1 MRFPSLV
8 TLSHRA
14 GEVLRR
20 FPWTLGVGVFTAA
33 AAIVATTHHANNEW
47 ARLAM
52 VSALGLPLTVA
63 LTLFAE
69 ERGWSAPRSAALN
82 VCGLALLGVFYLV
95 WPGPERKH
103 EAIRYFQLNAGLHF
117 LVAVLPF
124 VGQRETSAFWQ
135 YNRRLFLGFLRAAV
149 FSAVLYLGLVVALVA
164 LDKLFGV
171 NVPGEL
177 YARLYLVIA
186 FVINTWI
193 FLAEVPRG
201 LQELVEDTS
210 YPRVLKVFA
219 QYILTPLVFIYL
231 LLLLAYL
238 VKIVAGGE
246 WPSGWIGWLV
256 TSVAVAGLLGFLLV
270 HPLRDDPGESWIRT
284 YTRWLFIGLIPA
296 AIVLLVA
303 FWKRVLPYGLT
314 EMRLLGV
321 LLGLWLLAIA
331 VSYSLRQEAGI
342 KRIPVTLAAL
352 LLLTLY
358 GPLSVTSI
366 SVASQGRRL
375 ARVVAAR
382 PGDQTAPDQRDGREA
397 SAALRFL
404 LDHGARRQVA
414 AAIPG
419 ELPKVNWD
427 SLPVDRTKR
436 ERAATQMLALA
447 GMPYVSEYSSRRDRY
462 LYAWARQ
469 QTVIPIG
476 GYEWML
482 KISQYEKSP
491 IAVGP
496 DTIRVRFD
504 SASGVLEVAVG
515 PDSLTFD
522 LRRLAG
528 EMSDDP
534 SSGSGVPAERLRL
547 TATHGSRR
555 GMLALESLNGR
566 RDGSS
571 VKVERWQ
578 GTLYLGQGS
587 DRRGR

>member
-8 TLSHRA
+8 TLSQRA

-33 AAIVATTHHANNEW
+33 SAIAATTHHANNEW

-82 VCGLALLGVFYLV
+82 ACGILLLGLFYV
-95 WPGPERKH
+95 MWPGPDRKH
-103 EAIRYFQLNAGLHF
+103 EAIRYFQLNAGLHL
-117 LVAVLPF
+117 LVAFLPF
-124 VGQRETSAFWQ
+124 LGRRETTAFWQ
-135 YNRRLFLGFLRAAV
+135 YNRRLFLSFLRAAV
-149 FSAVLYLGLVVALVA
+149 FSAVLYLGLVIALVA
-164 LDKLFGV
+164 LDKLFGI
-171 NVPGEL
+171 NVPGEF
-177 YARLYLVIA
+177 YGRLYLVVI

-201 LQELVEDTS
+201 LRELVDDTS

-238 VKIVAGGE
+238 IKIVAGGE

-270 HPLRDDPGESWIRT
+270 HPLRDEAGESWIRT

-321 LLGLWLLAIA
+321 LLGFWLLAIA
-331 VSYSLRQEAGI
+331 VSYTLRQESGI
-342 KRIPVTLAAL
+342 KRIPMTLAAL

-358 GPLSVTSI
+358 GPLSVTRI

-375 ARVVAAR
+375 ARLVSGR
-382 PGDQTAPDQRDGREA
+382 PVEPGTPGGQTSREA

-419 ELPKVNWD
+419 ELPTVNWD
-427 SLPVDRTKR
+427 SLPGHRDQRDK
-436 ERAATQMLALA
+436 AATQILAIA
-447 GMPYVSEYSSRRDRY
+447 GLPYVSEYSSRPGDYVY
-462 LYAWARQ
+462 LSASQETATMIRGFDWMFRVTDYDKTPIVVEGD
-469 QTVIPIG
+469 TVH
-476 GYEWML
+476 
-482 KISQYEKSP
+482 
-491 IAVGP
+491 
-496 DTIRVRFD
+496 VRFD
-504 SASGVLEVAVG
+504 TLSGVVRVG
-515 PDSLTFD
+515 VGTDSLRFD
-522 LRRLAG
+522 LRELAVRMAG
-528 EMSDDP
+528 DAGVGVP
-534 SSGSGVPAERLRL
+534 VPAERLRL
-547 TATHGSRR
+547 EAAGSKRKAT
-555 GMLALESLNGR
+555 LALESLNGR
-566 RDGSS
+566 RKGNT
-571 VKVERWQ
+571 VEVEHWQ
-578 GTLYLGQGS
+578 GRLFLGA
-587 DRRGR
+587 R